1 MDACSGA
8 RDGNLRS
15 VSIPSRVFVSRLA
28 GLTVLDPTGDQVGR
42 LRDVVVALR
51 VGTDS
56 PRALGIVVEIQQRRT
71 IFVPMGRIT
80 GIDAATAV
88 LSSGTVS
95 VRRFDKRPG
104 ESLAIADLFDRTVT
118 LVEDGRSVTVVDLG
132 MERNRARDWLITR
145 VAVSEPMRRLR
156 RRGPVQQV
164 SWSEVRGLSLPQGPQ
179 GADNLLAVFDKLR
192 PADLANVIH
201 DLSNKRRVE
210 VAAAL
215 DDDRLA
221 EVLAELPEDDQIE
234 IVTALTGERAA
245 DVLEAMGPDDA
256 ADILSELPKA
266 EQEKLLELMQPEDAA
281 PLRRLLTYDDYSAG
295 GMMTPEPVILPPN
308 ATVADALARVR
319 DPAVTPALASV
330 VYVCRPPMTT
340 PTGKYLGMA
349 HVQRLLRE
357 PPSAPI
363 AGVLDTDSEPLSP
376 DSTLSAVTAY
386 LATYNLVAVPVVD
399 SDDHL
404 LGAVSVDDVLD
415 HLLPEG
421 WRERGMTRTV
431 GNGEE

>member
-1 MDACSGA
+1 MSS
-8 RDGNLRS
+8 L
-15 VSIPSRVFVSRLA
+15 PSRVFVSRLA

-42 LRDVVVALR
+42 LRDVVVAMR
-51 VGTDS
+51 IGTES

-71 IFVPMGRIT
+71 IFVPMGRLT
-80 GIDAATAV
+80 GIDSEAVV

-95 VRRFDKRPG
+95 VRRFDKRSG
-104 ESLAIADLFDRTVT
+104 ESLAIADLFDRSVE
-118 LVEDGRSVTVVDLG
+118 LVEDGSTTPRPVVVVDLG
-132 MERNRARDWLITR
+132 MEQNRARDWLVTR
-145 VAVSEPMRRLR
+145 VAVSEPGRRLR
-156 RRGPVQQV
+156 RRGPITQV
-164 SWSEVRGLSLPQGPQ
+164 SWDEVRGLSLPQGRQ

-192 PADLANVIH
+192 PADLANVIQ
-201 DLSNKRRVE
+201 DLPTKRRVE
-210 VAAAL
+210 VAEAL

-221 EVLAELPEDDQIE
+221 QVLAELPEDDQLE
-234 IVTALTGERAA
+234 ILQALSGERAA

-256 ADILSELPKA
+256 ADILSELPAA

-281 PLRRLLTYDDYSAG
+281 PLRRLLTYDVYSAG

-319 DPAVTPALASV
+319 DPAVSPALASV
-330 VYVCRPPMTT
+330 VYVCRSPMTT

-357 PPSAPI
+357 PPSAQI
-363 AGVLDTDSEPLSP
+363 AGILDTDIEPLGP
-376 DSTLSAVTAY
+376 DATLAAVTAY
-386 LATYNLVAVPVVD
+386 LATYNLVAVPIVD

-415 HLLPEG
+415 HLLPDG
-421 WRERGMTRTV
+421 WRERGMTRVVT
-431 GNGEE
+431 NGEK